1 MSLNALS
8 NVNVVSES
16 NVITYF
22 ISRNLCFFALSTL
35 KFSQSFLVFSLTK
48 FSRVFP
54 NFTSINSWQVFFK
67 LLSTNPS
74 QVFFKFLTTN
84 SSQVFTLKFTF
95 LPNKKS
101 LN

>member
-16 NVITYF
+16 NVITYL
-22 ISRNLCFFALSTL
+22 ISRNLCFFVLSTL

-48 FSRVFP
+48 FSLLFS
-54 NFTSINSWQVFFK
+54 NFASI
-67 LLSTNPS
+67 
-74 QVFFKFLTTN
+74 N
-84 SSQVFTLKFTF
+84 SSQVFTLKFTS

>member
-22 ISRNLCFFALSTL
+22 ISRNLCFFVLSTL

-48 FSRVFP
+48 FSLLFS
-54 NFTSINSWQVFFK
+54 NFASI
-67 LLSTNPS
+67 
-74 QVFFKFLTTN
+74 N
-84 SSQVFTLKFTF
+84 SSQVFTLKFTS

>member
-22 ISRNLCFFALSTL
+22 ISRNLCFFVLSTL

-48 FSRVFP
+48 FSRVFS
-54 NFTSINSWQVFFK
+54 NFASI
-67 LLSTNPS
+67 
-74 QVFFKFLTTN
+74 N
-84 SSQVFTLKFTF
+84 SSQVFTLKFTS